1 MLARLGAQ
9 LEIVALAHGSG
20 RAGIHHVTLL
30 AVWQWTCHKPPAN
43 VIRISALISAAL
55 IVRASIYHLSASCPF
70 GTDLLYLFLDYNG
83 GMGRPRKDDSLRM
96 DTDLRV
102 PLTGEQKAL
111 LDEATSDEPQG
122 KAAWAR
128 TVLLDAARKKIAKRK
143 PRGKESG

>member
-1 MLARLGAQ
+1 
-9 LEIVALAHGSG
+9 
-20 RAGIHHVTLL
+20 
-30 AVWQWTCHKPPAN
+30 
-43 VIRISALISAAL
+43 
-55 IVRASIYHLSASCPF
+55 
-70 GTDLLYLFLDYNG
+70 
-83 GMGRPRKDDSLRM
+83 M